1 MQIEEQSL
9 TQQSR
14 TTLSDSFL
22 IRHYCLM
29 IYNFYKWYIV
39 PMTRIAPCKYIFK
52 NINLG
57 GWRPVF
63 CVFFSFWKDLVSFAC
78 KITQNIYFDS
88 KLLTKNRPDGRAEKV
103 TEFLFSQVA
112 SSSPATVKN
121 LLIIIIQ
128 RIFKLRLNTKN

>member
-1 MQIEEQSL
+1 MQIEEQSQ
-9 TQQSR
+9 TQQTR

-78 KITQNIYFDS
+78 KITQNIYLDS
-88 KLLTKNRPDGRAEKV
+88 KLLTKWQARWPSRK
-103 TEFLFSQVA
+103 
-112 SSSPATVKN
+112 SP
-121 LLIIIIQ
+121 
-128 RIFKLRLNTKN
+128 RIFVFTGRKLKPCHCQKSVNYYYSENF